1 MIQYLVRF
9 WTQLKIY
16 ETRRNQ
22 EANRLLRRSLTL
34 FLVQLHFLTV
44 PCKLADKN
52 LILAVPFKVLPRD
65 RVCGSDASCAIG
77 GHKLEKCEQFSA
89 KSREDK
95 LKFVRDRKLCENC
108 LYYTHF
114 ANGCKCPRACN
125 VEQCTIKRK
134 HLGSLHDALLASFR
148 RRQEENRD
156 QEPSLSSSSSDMRTQ
171 GASVSSSASV
181 MQTQS
186 DHVVMKS
193 SISVAGGR
201 QECRALPIV
210 PVKVKGRGRDEIITT
225 YALLDNGSTSTWCSE
240 GLAKKLGVAGPR
252 IQVSL
257 STIEKDSNPTSCFR
271 ISPEIMDMDE
281 VNMIELPEVLTKEKL
296 IISTDGISCQD
307 DVLRWPHLSGIQ
319 VSEKINA
326 EVELLIGQDVPEA
339 LEPSEVRSR
348 HGCGPYA
355 TKTKFGWTL
364 NGPLGR
370 RGRLGV
376 CDVNF
381 VRADEV
387 LSQQF
392 NLFMNLEFSESV
404 SEEAST
410 YFPPGQASFS
420 HLRRTSLM
428 VIMKLQF
435 RGSFAHQICQIV
447 DLSPSIVLSYYERD
461 S

>member
-1 MIQYLVRF
+1 MFRC
-9 WTQLKIY
+9 
-16 ETRRNQ
+16 
-22 EANRLLRRSLTL
+22 
-34 FLVQLHFLTV
+34 FLCNV
-44 PCKLADKN
+44 
-52 LILAVPFKVLPRD
+52 
-65 RVCGSDASCAIG
+65 

-89 KSREDK
+89 KSSEDK

-108 LYYTHF
+108 LSYTHF

-156 QEPSLSSSSSDMRTQ
+156 QEPSLSSSLSDMRTQ

-201 QECRALPIV
+201 QECRALPTV

-240 GLAKKLGVAGPR
+240 DLAKKLGVAGPR

-257 STIEKDSNPTSCFR
+257 STIEKDSNPMSCFR
-271 ISPEIMDMDE
+271 ISLEIMDMDE

-296 IISTDGISCQD
+296 NISTDGVSYQD

-319 VSEKINA
+319 VPEKINA
-326 EVELLIGQDVPEA
+326 EVPKA

-370 RGRLGV
+370 RGRSEV
-376 CDVNF
+376 RDVNF
-381 VRADEV
+381 LRADEV

-410 YFPPGQASFS
+410 MSRQDKQALATYEASAHLVDGHYEIAIPWKLRPPDLPNSRPLAE
-420 HLRRTSLM
+420 HRL
-428 VIMKLQF
+428 KL
-435 RGSFAHQICQIV
+435 
-447 DLSPSIVLSYYERD
+447 L
-461 S
+461 